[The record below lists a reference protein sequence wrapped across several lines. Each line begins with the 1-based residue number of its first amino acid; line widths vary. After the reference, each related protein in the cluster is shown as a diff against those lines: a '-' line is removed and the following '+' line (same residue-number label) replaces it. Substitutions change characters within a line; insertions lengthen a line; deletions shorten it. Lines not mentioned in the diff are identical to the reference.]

1 MATGKPAVSDCLYVN
16 VIYNLLNLISFLK
29 CYCPNY
35 DTYGIYIWACHIDAH
50 TRARTHTCAFMCV
63 YIGLLPDTQ
72 NCGLRKH
79 RECRERFPHHRLQ
92 RKPLFSDPGMHHG
105 TCVTHVPWCMS
116 GSLTDGGGEN
126 APDIPSACTTHNLTY
141 LARGPLHRG
150 EILVNSLRLSDTFMR
165 RWY

>member
-16 VIYNLLNLISFLK
+16 VIYNLLNLISLLK

-92 RKPLFSDPGMHHG
+92 RKPLFSDPGMQ
-105 TCVTHVPWCMS
+105 
-116 GSLTDGGGEN
+116 N